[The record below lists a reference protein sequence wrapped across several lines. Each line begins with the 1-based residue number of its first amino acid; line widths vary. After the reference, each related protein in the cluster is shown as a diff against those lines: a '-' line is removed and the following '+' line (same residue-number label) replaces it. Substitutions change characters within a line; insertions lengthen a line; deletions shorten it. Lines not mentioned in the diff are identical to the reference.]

1 MILPLPQPLCHY
13 FHCICLS
20 LPTLLVLE
28 EDIQIQT
35 NTAKDV
41 NLYILILTPLESEL
55 GI

>member
-20 LPTLLVLE
+20 LPTLLILE
-28 EDIQIQT
+28 KDIQTT

-41 NLYILILTPLESEL
+41 NLYILIRTPLEAEL